1 MIEDGKRFGEITD
14 FISDSECDAV
24 REQVIELK
32 DKWRAIY
39 PSDHLFGPVKGL
51 LVKLAGAGLGFY
63 HLGDAVYIM
72 KCDRKTAQ
80 DVDQEV
86 KAELMSRFGW
96 LFNRICAV
104 VAAQTGVP
112 TELHGITS
120 PGFHISTVPF
130 DINGA
135 AALHEDFSIT
145 LFEPDV
151 DPESIVSLIVLIDE
165 PSIGA
170 WLEWEHPVTKEL
182 KRYDYK
188 FGSLHAWRGGLRHRV
203 GSYETKVGEHR
214 ITLQCHYYF
223 DKDKGCNR
231 IYF

>member
-1 MIEDGKRFGEITD
+1 MIEEGKRFAEASGFITAD
-14 FISDSECDAV
+14 ECESV
-24 REQVIELK
+24 KQVVHELA
-32 DKWRAIY
+32 DKWVPIY
-39 PSDHLFGPVKGL
+39 PSDHLFGPVKPL
-51 LVKLAGAGLGFY
+51 LVKLANAGLGFY

-72 KCDRKTAQ
+72 KCDRKTAA

-86 KAELMSRFGW
+86 KSQLIARLGW
-96 LFNRICAV
+96 LFDRICAKV
-104 VAAQTGVP
+104 TELTGVP

-130 DINGA
+130 DITGA

-145 LFEPDV
+145 RFEPDV
-151 DPESIVSLIVLIDE
+151 DPDTIVSLIVLIE
-165 PSIGA
+165 QPSIGA

-182 KRYDYK
+182 KRYDYN

-231 IYF
+231 VYF